1 MSAADGYVK
10 TVTEKIENLLATQKP
25 VLESVA
31 LAIFKSLTSG
41 DDANS
46 LKCTP
51 NVWHLFGAGH
61 SHMVVEEAFHRAGGL
76 IPINPW
82 LEEYLM
88 PHAGPSRNGPLERLS
103 GLAKVIFDFYKPQAG
118 EVITII
124 SNSGINA
131 TSVEMAEHAKKA
143 GLITVAITNIEH
155 SKKTSS
161 RHVSGKKLYELCDH
175 VIDSGGIPGDAVVKI
190 QGLDVPVGP
199 LSTILGSITVN
210 YLSVRVCEYFSE
222 SGKVAPVYLSA
233 NLPGGDERNKKLEQ
247 QYKSRISRLQ

>member
-10 TVTEKIENLLATQKP
+10 TVSEKIENLLKTQKP
-25 VLESVA
+25 VLEKVA
-31 LAIFKSLTSG
+31 KAIYESLGSDTKST
-41 DDANS
+41 DNS
-46 LKCTP
+46 AP

-88 PHAGPSRNGPLERLS
+88 PHAGPLRNGPLERLP
-103 GLAKVIFDFYKPQAG
+103 GLAKVIFDFYKPRAG
-118 EVITII
+118 EVLTII

-131 TSVEMAEHAKKA
+131 TSIEMAEHAKKA

-155 SKKTSS
+155 SKKTPS
-161 RHVSGKKLYELCDH
+161 RHSSGKKLFELCDH
-175 VIDSGGIPGDAVVKI
+175 VIDSGGIPGDAVVKL

-199 LSTILGSITVN
+199 LSTILGSVTIN
-210 YLSVRVCEYFSE
+210 YLVVRVCEYFSE
-222 SGKVAPVYLSA
+222 NGKTAPVYLSA
-233 NLPGGDERNKKLEQ
+233 NLPGGDERNKKLEAQ
-247 QYKSRISRLQ
+247 FRSRISRLQ